1 MSFPRTNDG
10 PDHKVEP
17 STGGAAEGR
26 DLEALDIATAALRRL
41 SDPTE
46 MGGMGDANEGH
57 NDTVEM
63 RARLSYAKRA
73 YQRMADVI
81 SAQF

>member
-1 MSFPRTNDG
+1 
-10 PDHKVEP
+10 
-17 STGGAAEGR
+17 
-26 DLEALDIATAALRRL
+26 
-41 SDPTE
+41 